1 MIATVSDLVAEL
13 RPHRVPPVHLD
24 SSLERDLGLD
34 SLALA
39 ELLTRLEDAAGL
51 ALPAS
56 LLRVVDTPR
65 DLVRAIRPAAARD
78 LPAPIGPPLPA
89 AGAQT
94 PREVATLGASLDW
107 HTSAH
112 PDRVH
117 VRVLGEDGAV
127 TDLTYGQLRD
137 QARSLAAGLLD
148 AGVAPGESVALMLP
162 TGADYFASFM
172 GVVLAGAVP
181 VPIYPP
187 ARLAQLQEH
196 LERQS
201 RILDNARAAL
211 LITVPE
217 AHRVSRLL
225 RSGVESL
232 RGIRTPNELLTARKT
247 TLPVPGPDDIALLQ
261 YTSGSTGNPKGVVLT
276 HRQLLA
282 NITAMARAAR
292 VTPDDVFVSWLPL
305 YHDMG
310 LIGAWLGSLHV
321 GMPLV
326 SMSPLSF
333 LVRPVRWLQ
342 VIDEHR
348 ATISAAPNFA
358 FELCLRKT
366 GDTELQALDLRCWRL
381 AFNGAEAV
389 HPTTIR
395 RFTERLAPSG
405 LRPETLMPVYG
416 LAEAAVGLAFPPVGR
431 PPLIDRIDRDAFIA
445 SGRAD
450 PVDQHHLPGD
460 VVEFVACGRPL
471 PGYVLRVVDD
481 TDRELPER
489 NEGHLQFRGPS
500 ATTGY
505 FRNAAATRA
514 MFHDDWL
521 DTGDLGYLADGDLYV
536 TGRVK
541 DLIIRAGRNLHPDE
555 LEQTIGRLP
564 GIRRGCVAVFAAPDP
579 AAATERL
586 VVVAETR
593 ETDPDTLTTIHDQVT
608 ATTIDLVGTPPDH
621 VVLAPPGTV
630 PKTSSGKIRR
640 AETRSRYESGK
651 LNPQARSVW
660 RQAAR
665 YALGRLPARGRRIR
679 RSVGDALHAGLGWAV
694 LAAIGLPLVA
704 LLTILPGRRL
714 RWALAT
720 WAARGALRMTGTT
733 VRVHGEPPAP
743 GPAVIVANHASWID
757 GLVLAAVIPG
767 RLRFVA
773 GEVFAGQ
780 ALTGSVL
787 RRIDTVF
794 VERWDREQS
803 IADAAHLAELTGAGA
818 RLAVF
823 PEGALSP
830 LPGLRPFHLG
840 GFAAAAAGAVPV
852 IPVAVRGTR
861 WILRPGQRRLRRG
874 AVDIIIGNPIQPTGD
889 DWHAAIELRDVAR
902 AHILRHCSEPDLA

>member
-1 MIATVSDLVAEL
+1 M
-13 RPHRVPPVHLD
+13 
-24 SSLERDLGLD
+24 
-34 SLALA
+34 
-39 ELLTRLEDAAGL
+39 
-51 ALPAS
+51 
-56 LLRVVDTPR
+56 
-65 DLVRAIRPAAARD
+65 
-78 LPAPIGPPLPA
+78 
-89 AGAQT
+89 
-94 PREVATLGASLDW
+94 
-107 HTSAH
+107 
-112 PDRVH
+112 H
-117 VRVLGEDGAV
+117 VRLLGEDGAV
-127 TDLTYGQLRD
+127 TDLTYGQLRH
-137 QARSLAAGLLD
+137 QARALAAGLLD

-162 TGADYFASFM
+162 TGTDYFVSFM

-187 ARLAQLQEH
+187 ARPAQLEEH

-217 AHRVSRLL
+217 ARRVSRLL

-232 RGIRTPNELLTARKT
+232 RGIRTPGELLTARQT

-261 YTSGSTGNPKGVVLT
+261 YTSGSTGSPKGVVLT

-358 FELCLRKT
+358 FELCLRKAD
-366 GDTELQALDLRCWRL
+366 DTELRALDLSCWRL

-395 RFTERLAPSG
+395 RFTARLAPSG

-431 PPLIDRIDRDAFIA
+431 PPLIDRIDRSEFVA
-445 SGRAD
+445 SGRARPID
-450 PVDQHHLPGD
+450 DDQLPVD
-460 VVEFVACGRPL
+460 VVDFVACGRPL
-471 PGYVLRVVDD
+471 PGYELRVVDH

-489 NEGHLQFRGPS
+489 HEGHLHFRGPS

-555 LEQTIGRLP
+555 LEQTIGRIL

-579 AAATERL
+579 TAATERL

-593 ETDPDTLTTIHDQVT
+593 ETDAETLTTIRDRVAA
-608 ATTIDLVGTPPDH
+608 ATIALVETPPDD

-630 PKTSSGKIRR
+630 PKTSSGKVRR
-640 AETRSRYESGK
+640 AETRARYESGT
-651 LNPQARSVW
+651 LNPQARAVW
-660 RQAAR
+660 RQASR
-665 YALGRLPARGRRIR
+665 YALGRLPVRGRRIR
-679 RSVGDALHAGLGWAV
+679 RSVGDALHTALGWAV
-694 LAAIGLPLVA
+694 LAAIGLPLGA
-704 LLTILPGRRL
+704 LLTVLPGARL
-714 RWALAT
+714 RWTLTT
-720 WAARGALRMTGTT
+720 WAARSALRLTGTT
-733 VRVHGEPPAP
+733 VHVHGELPPP

-757 GLVLAAVIPG
+757 GLVLTAVIPG
-767 RLRFVA
+767 RIRFVA
-773 GEVFAGQ
+773 GEVFADQ

-794 VERWDREQS
+794 VERWDREQGV
-803 IADAAHLAELTGAGA
+803 ADAAHLAELTHAGA

-823 PEGALSP
+823 PEGGLSP

-852 IPVAVRGTR
+852 IPVAVRGSR
-861 WILRPGQRRLRRG
+861 WVLRPGQRHLRRG
-874 AVDIIIGNPIQPTGD
+874 AIDVFIGDPIEPVGD
-889 DWHAAIELRDVAR
+889 DWHAAIELRDAAR
-902 AHILRHCSEPDLA
+902 AHILRHGGEPDLA